1 MKIKQQ
7 SGFTMLEMM
16 VVIVILGIMATLV
29 VPQIF
34 GQREQA
40 DMQKA
45 ISDITALENAMEMYR
60 VQNGI
65 YPTTEQG
72 LEALVSAPQTDPRP
86 RNYQSDGYIRR
97 LPADPWGNEYRLLS
111 PGQNGRYDIFSV
123 GPDGQ
128 PGTEDDIGNWNMH
141 DRAEN

>member
-60 VQNGI
+60 VQNAV

-72 LEALVSAPQTDPRP
+72 LEALVSEPQTDPRP
-86 RNYQSDGYIRR
+86 RNYQTEGYIRR

-111 PGQNGRYDIFSV
+111 PGQNGRFDIFSV

-141 DRAEN
+141 DRVEN

>member
-29 VPQIF
+29 LPQIF

>member
-1 MKIKQQ
+1 MKNNHQ
-7 SGFTMLEMM
+7 SGFTMVEMM
-16 VVIVILGIMATLV
+16 VVIVILGVLATLV
-29 VPQIF
+29 VPQF
-34 GQREQA
+34 LGQRERA

-45 ISDITALENAMEMYR
+45 ISDITALENAMVMYSAE
-60 VQNGI
+60 NGV

-72 LEALVSAPQTDPRP
+72 LEALVTKPQGDPQP
-86 RNYQSDGYIRR
+86 RSYPEAGYIRR

-111 PGQNGRYDIFSV
+111 PGQNGRFDIFSV

-141 DRAEN
+141 DREEN

>member
-1 MKIKQQ
+1 MKMKQQ

-45 ISDITALENAMEMYR
+45 VSDITALENAMEMYR

-72 LEALVSAPQTDPRP
+72 LEALVVEPQSDPRP
-86 RNYQSDGYIRR
+86 RNYQTGGYIRR
-97 LPADPWGNEYRLLS
+97 LPADPWGFEYRLLS
-111 PGQNGRYDIFSV
+111 PGQNGRFDIFSV

-128 PGTEDDIGNWNMH
+128 PGTQDDIGNWNMH
-141 DRAEN
+141 DREEN

>member
-16 VVIVILGIMATLV
+16 VVIVILGILATLV

-72 LEALVSAPQTDPRP
+72 LEALVSEPQTDPRP
-86 RNYQSDGYIRR
+86 RNYQTDGYIRR
-97 LPADPWGNEYRLLS
+97 LPSDPWGNEYRLLS
-111 PGQNGRYDIFSV
+111 PGQNGRFDIFSM

-141 DRAEN
+141 DRNEN